1 MKDICSDFAGGSF
14 CLVRIFEMR
23 NNRYLK
29 SYNQHKQL
37 FHLLPNLKQEIELNL
52 LVTAMHHDLDAETIA
67 T

>member
-1 MKDICSDFAGGSF
+1 
-14 CLVRIFEMR
+14 MR
-23 NNRYLK
+23 NNRNLK

-52 LVTAMHHDLDAETIA
+52 LVIAMHHDLDAETNA